1 MARNSHIAGFIR
13 VICGPMYAGKSDE
26 LIRRL
31 ARAKYAKVPYL
42 TFKPSTDS
50 RTINEV
56 SSRNSTLTIPAITI
70 NQSLEILDYI
80 QTTKPTPKIIAIDE
94 AQFFDSQLIP
104 VASFLAKHGFEL
116 IIAGL
121 DKDFKGEPFRIVAD
135 LCALADEVTKLS
147 SICTKCSKEA
157 VYSQRLINNQPAD
170 YNSPIVLIGDHESYC
185 ARCRD
190 CFEIPGSLWE
200 TDPLYQNFKTWRT
213 NNKK

>member
-31 ARAKYAKVPYL
+31 ARAQYAKVPYL

-50 RTINEV
+50 RTVDEV
-56 SSRNSTLTIPAITI
+56 SSRNSTLKIPAITI

-80 QTTKPTPKIIAIDE
+80 QQTDPIPKIIAIDE
-94 AQFFDSQLIP
+94 AQFFDNHLID
-104 VASFLAKHGFEL
+104 VASFLAKNGFEL

-121 DKDFKGEPFRIVAD
+121 DKDFKGEPFRVVAD

-147 SICTKCSKEA
+147 SICTKCGKEA
-157 VYSQRLINNQPAD
+157 VYSQRLINNKPAHYD
-170 YNSPIVLIGDHESYC
+170 SPIVLIGDKESYT

-190 CFEIPGSLWE
+190 CFAIPGAHWE
-200 TDPLYQNFKTWRT
+200 TEPEYIDFKTWRQ
-213 NNKK
+213 NHK